1 MRNQAHL
8 EIVFFGKMEDH
19 VSPLSSSIGG
29 IENLAREEKP
39 VGVEQCLLHHQR
51 SGLPLSGVPGETA
64 SSQAPHGLCP
74 ALRDQRGGPGGNSP

>member
-1 MRNQAHL
+1 
-8 EIVFFGKMEDH
+8 MEDH

-51 SGLPLSGVPGETA
+51 SGLPLSGVNNKGFPSSSAGKESACSVGDPGLIPG
-64 SSQAPHGLCP
+64 S
-74 ALRDQRGGPGGNSP
+74 GGATGEGIGYSLH